1 MDINCDVW
9 SITSF
14 NELARGGLAAER
26 SRYMNNSNDLS
37 YVERCFLDELPT
49 IAVSEYMR
57 NYPEQI
63 RRFIKGDYIC
73 LGTDGFGRSDTREN
87 LRQFFEIDKDNIVYA
102 ALIALGNTKLAKSY
116 ADEKKLAL
124 NKEHPWQ
131 K

>member
-1 MDINCDVW
+1 M
-9 SITSF
+9 SS
-14 NELARGGLAAER
+14 LGGGLAAER

-102 ALIALGNTKLAKSY
+102 SLIASGNEKLAESY
-116 ADEKKLAL
+116 AEEKKISF
-124 NKEHPWQ
+124 K
-131 K
+131 